1 MVYTVCTK
9 CEQRCV
15 ALTSICSMTLRQKEF
30 LLNGI
35 TFLADTHIS
44 MQLTPRRQ
52 FLQHIYSFDIW
63 DAHSTLKKRT
73 FFGCTLSYMSLWVL
87 GKFLIH
93 VQCPISKRRYKNSN
107 IRRITCVHLC
117 TQTTPTTKE
126 GRICVCKQNK
136 FGWRCTKKSTLNIIQ
151 P

>member
-52 FLQHIYSFDIW
+52 FLQHIYSFDI
-63 DAHSTLKKRT
+63 
-73 FFGCTLSYMSLWVL
+73 
-87 GKFLIH
+87 
-93 VQCPISKRRYKNSN
+93 
-107 IRRITCVHLC
+107 
-117 TQTTPTTKE
+117 
-126 GRICVCKQNK
+126 
-136 FGWRCTKKSTLNIIQ
+136 
-151 P
+151 